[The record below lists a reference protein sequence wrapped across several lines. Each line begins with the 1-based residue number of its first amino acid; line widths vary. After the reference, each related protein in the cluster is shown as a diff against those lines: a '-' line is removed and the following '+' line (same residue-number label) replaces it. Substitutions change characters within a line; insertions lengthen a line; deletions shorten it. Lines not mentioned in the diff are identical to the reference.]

1 MAALTFATAKT
12 ELYALGFSDF
22 NDSGGNGELRV
33 GRALNEAQWE
43 VLEEIN
49 HPLTRTTASGTAPVT
64 LTRPKDVLS
73 VTDRTLDTMLDS
85 IDIRTLENT
94 YPDLPDT
101 GTPELWYFSSE
112 TAVSVYP
119 ANTSDTIQVRYE
131 QYPAEMAS
139 TDALTVP
146 QRFHGAV
153 FHRAASK
160 LWRFLSNHEESAWHE
175 AEARRIIDLFVN
187 SMGSRERDRPGS
199 IEDVV
204 TRGLA

>member
-12 ELYALGFSDF
+12 ELYAFGFADF
-22 NDSGGNGELRV
+22 NDSAGNGELRV

-49 HPLTRTTASGTAPVT
+49 HPLTRTTTSGTAPVT

-73 VTDRTLDTMLDS
+73 VTDRTTDTILQS
-85 IDIRTLENT
+85 IDIRQLEDQ

-101 GTPELWYFSSE
+101 GTPAYWYFSSE

-119 ANTSDTIQVRYE
+119 ANTSDTILVRYE
-131 QYPAEMAS
+131 QYPAEMSS

-146 QRFHGAV
+146 QRFHAAV
-153 FHRAASK
+153 IHRAAAK

-175 AEARRIIDLFVN
+175 AEAMRIIELFQN
-187 SMGSRERDRPGS
+187 SIGIRERDNPGS

-204 TRGLA
+204 GERG